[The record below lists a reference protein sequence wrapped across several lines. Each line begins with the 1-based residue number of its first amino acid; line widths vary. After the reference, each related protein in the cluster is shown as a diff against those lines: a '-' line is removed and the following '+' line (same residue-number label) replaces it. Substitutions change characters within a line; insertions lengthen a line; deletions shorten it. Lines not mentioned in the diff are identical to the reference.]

1 MQENISEK
9 DRIKRDTTEGN
20 AKENRMFREM
30 RKAALQRLRDRN
42 PELIASCSG
51 IPFDSDHSLFHL
63 NSLGNEIRVH
73 FPDFRTE
80 GTEDE
85 WHELVLLHYMDM
97 ADGTPLTGQLIPFGE
112 LPQGMI
118 RGGGF
123 DRDSERTLGE
133 IFGEISAG
141 VAEEIC
147 RKLGA
152 EIIPSKADF
161 SARFFFFPHYPV
173 TMNIWLPDEEFPG
186 TGKLLLDS
194 SAGHYLSVED
204 SVTAGELLLRRLERG
219 L

>member
-1 MQENISEK
+1 MKKLTQENH
-9 DRIKRDTTEGN
+9 
-20 AKENRMFREM
+20 MFQQM
-30 RKAALQRLRDRN
+30 RKAALERLHGCD
-42 PELIASCSG
+42 PVKIASRTG
-51 IPFDSDHSLFHL
+51 IFFDQSDSLFHL
-63 NSLGNEIRVH
+63 TSLGNEIRVH

-123 DRDSERTLGE
+123 DRDSERSLGE
-133 IFGEISAG
+133 IFGEISAED
-141 VAEEIC
+141 AEEIC

-173 TMNIWLPDEEFPG
+173 TMNLWLPDEEFPG

-204 SVTAGELLLRRLERG
+204 SVTVGELLLKRLEQG